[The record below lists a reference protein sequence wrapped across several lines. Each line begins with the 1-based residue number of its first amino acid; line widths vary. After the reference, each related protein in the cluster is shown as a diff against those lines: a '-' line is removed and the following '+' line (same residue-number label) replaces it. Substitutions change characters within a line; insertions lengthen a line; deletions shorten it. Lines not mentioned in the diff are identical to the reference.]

1 MIHTIE
7 TASRIIHSSNPE
19 LRIKK
24 VASDLAQVFS
34 EPGVVGLVA
43 NLYKSLASVRL
54 FPKSEDPTT
63 TSWREVSYDDP
74 AFEKKLKQ
82 YLAVRLQYSPEDRMR
97 FYRQEEVK
105 RYFEV
110 KRRTHKFAGDA
121 E

>member
-7 TASRIIHSSNPE
+7 TASRIIHSSNPK

-24 VASDLAQVFS
+24 VAGDLAQVFS

-74 AFEKKLKQ
+74 AFEKKLKR

-105 RYFEV
+105 RYFDAR
-110 KRRTHKFAGDA
+110 KKKDRTL
-121 E
+121 

>member
-7 TASRIIHSSNPE
+7 TASKLIQTSNPE

-34 EPGVVGLVA
+34 EPGVIGLVA
-43 NLYKSLASVRL
+43 NLYKSLAAIRL

-63 TSWREVSYDDP
+63 TSWTEVSYDDQ

-105 RYFEV
+105 RYFEGK
-110 KRRTHKFAGDA
+110 KRSHKLAGVS